1 MASELEARA
10 RVINSASLYSAFC
23 VVSLGEEVPNIF
35 RTLLTAAIAIVV
47 SPDAIDLSR
56 VDASKIV
63 VIEFVNGVGQRF
75 PEAPPGLLSVAVL
88 KYYW

>member
-10 RVINSASLYSAFC
+10 RVVNSTSLYSSFC
-23 VVSLGEEVPNIF
+23 VASLGEDAPKIF
-35 RTLLTAAIAIVV
+35 RTLLTAAIAKVV
-47 SPDAIDLSR
+47 SLYAIDLSR

-75 PEAPPGLLSVAVL
+75 QVAPPGLLSVAVL
-88 KYYW
+88 IYYW